1 MGRGRSFRCLL
12 RFQEYSKCS
21 FYVNKKKSRGPWSTI
36 VKGRESH
43 WLIFLVIASGVFLS
57 TLDSSMV
64 NIALPSIMKEFHS
77 PLHKTEWVVM
87 AYLLTTSSTLLLW
100 GHLADRLGRSRF
112 YTLGFLLFGIGSA
125 GCALSGSLNI
135 LIGAR
140 FFQALGAAMMMANGP
155 AIIRHTFPAA
165 RLGRSMGFIG
175 IPVSLGLMCG
185 PAVGGMLIQFFS
197 WRALFTL
204 SVAASFGFA
213 LLSYF
218 ILPRSPAGQTA
229 EKRSYDWPGALVWTL
244 LLCTA
249 SLSLTHAFS
258 AEISWQ
264 WGMLMICSALLA
276 FVVFVK
282 IEARAAEPVL
292 PLAFLKKRFFTIG
305 VVSALLSFLL
315 LFFVLILVPFYLDRV
330 LGLSAARI
338 GLIMTTIP
346 LAAIVAAPVAGW
358 LSDSIG
364 ARILST
370 LGLALSTS
378 GLLLL
383 ASLTPQTSPW
393 GVAARLSLLGLGQ
406 AIFLSPNS
414 ASVLARMGAKNSGT
428 AAALLAT
435 ARNLGMMLGV
445 ALAGLFFSLFF
456 RQLTGGVEL
465 KNYTP
470 GLEDF
475 FCRALRSSFLLIAVA
490 GFAAVA
496 ISWQRPVFESERPG
510 SDTDIQE

>member
-1 MGRGRSFRCLL
+1 M
-12 RFQEYSKCS
+12 KD
-21 FYVNKKKSRGPWSTI
+21 
-36 VKGRESH
+36 RESN

-112 YTLGFLLFGIGSA
+112 YTLGFLLFGLGSA
-125 GCALSGSLNI
+125 GCALSGSLHM

-155 AIIRHTFPAA
+155 AIIRHTFSTA

-185 PAVGGMLIQFFS
+185 PVLGGMLIEFFS
-197 WRALFTL
+197 WRALFIL
-204 SVAASFGFA
+204 SGTASFGFA
-213 LLSYF
+213 LLSNF
-218 ILPRSPAGQTA
+218 ILPPSTAGRTP
-229 EKRSYDWPGALVWTL
+229 EKRSYDWPGALLWTL
-244 LLCTA
+244 LLGTA

-258 AEISWQ
+258 ADMSWQ
-264 WGMLMICSALLA
+264 WGMLMICCTLLA
-276 FVVFVK
+276 FVFFVTV
-282 IEARAAEPVL
+282 EARAAEPVL
-292 PLAFLKKRFFTIG
+292 PLVFLQKRFFTIG

-315 LFFVLILVPFYLDRV
+315 LFFVLILIPFYLDRV
-330 LGLSAARI
+330 LGLSAART
-338 GLIMTTIP
+338 GLVMTTIP
-346 LAAIVAAPVAGW
+346 LAAIVAAPLAGW
-358 LSDSIG
+358 LSDSVG

-370 LGLALSTS
+370 LGLALSTI

-393 GVAARLSLLGLGQ
+393 GVAARLSFLGLGQ

-414 ASVLARMGAKNSGT
+414 ASVLVRMGAKNSGT

-445 ALAGLFFSLFF
+445 ALAGLFFSFFF
-456 RQLTGGVEL
+456 RQITGGVEL
-465 KNYTP
+465 KNYVP

-475 FCRALRSSFLLIAVA
+475 FCRSLRSSFLLVSVA

-496 ISWQRPVFESERPG
+496 ISWQRPVFERERTG
-510 SDTDIQE
+510 SDADVEE

>member
-1 MGRGRSFRCLL
+1 MVS
-12 RFQEYSKCS
+12 
-21 FYVNKKKSRGPWSTI
+21 N
-36 VKGRESH
+36 RENN

-64 NIALPSIMKEFHS
+64 NIALPSIMQEFHA

-87 AYLLTTSSTLLLW
+87 AYLLTTSSTLLFW

-112 YTLGFLLFGIGSA
+112 YSLGFLLFGLGSG
-125 GCALSGSLNI
+125 GCALAGSLNM

-155 AIIRHTFPAA
+155 AIIRHTVPAS
-165 RLGRSMGFIG
+165 RLGRSMGLIG

-185 PAVGGMLIQFFS
+185 PALGGLLIDFFS

-204 SVAASFGFA
+204 SLAASFVFA
-213 LLSYF
+213 LLSHL
-218 ILPRSPAGQTA
+218 ILPAPAPAAPATA
-229 EKRSYDWPGALVWTL
+229 QRGYDWAGALIWTL
-244 LLCTA
+244 LLCGA
-249 SLSLTHAFS
+249 SLSLTHAFA
-258 AEISWQ
+258 AEISWS
-264 WGMLMICSALLA
+264 WGMFIIGCTLLA
-276 FVVFVK
+276 FTVFVR

-292 PLAFLKKRFFTIG
+292 PLVFLKKRFFTIG

-315 LFFVLILVPFYLDRV
+315 LFFVLILIPFYLDRV
-330 LGLSAARI
+330 LGLSAART

-346 LAAIVAAPVAGW
+346 LAAIVAAPLAGW

-370 LGLALSTS
+370 LGLALSTA

-383 ASLTPQTSPW
+383 ATLTPQTPPW
-393 GVAARLSLLGLGQ
+393 GVAARLAFMGLGQ

-414 ASVLARMGAKNSGT
+414 ASVLAKMGAKNSGT

-445 ALAGLFFSLFF
+445 ALAGLFFSFF
-456 RQLTGGVEL
+456 FSQLTGGVEL
-465 KNYTP
+465 KNYAS
-470 GLEDF
+470 GLEES

-490 GFAAVA
+490 GCGAVA
-496 ISWQRPVFESERPG
+496 LSWQRPVFSTERSG
-510 SDTDIQE
+510 SDTDVEE